1 MHGKL
6 RVFLLG
12 SAGALVVLALVV
24 FLVGGGGDAPS
35 PTSPGASSSA
45 PATTEPPPASCPL
58 SGVDPEG
65 EVPVRPALGVKV
77 ENLPAARPQTGLSW
91 ADVVYEEPVEG
102 GITRFIAVYQC
113 QDAEKIEPVRSARL
127 SDPDILVQ
135 YGEAILA
142 YSGAAPQVEDVIGA
156 SGLTTLTEASAPE
169 AFHRDPDREAPHNL
183 YTDTV
188 SLYEAAGS
196 SAGAPEPIFTFA
208 ADPPAGGTPTSSVTV
223 PMTFAETIEWRW
235 DASDGR
241 WLRYDEGEPHVLSN
255 GTQISAENVVVQ
267 MVDIEQTYVVDPAS
281 GARSPKAV
289 SIGQGTVYVLR
300 DGHRY
305 QGTWSRPTLSDVM
318 VYALDDGTV
327 IPLGPGA
334 TWIELTAK
342 GSAVDFAA

>member
-1 MHGKL
+1 
-6 RVFLLG
+6 
-12 SAGALVVLALVV
+12 
-24 FLVGGGGDAPS
+24 
-35 PTSPGASSSA
+35 
-45 PATTEPPPASCPL
+45 L

-65 EVPVRPALGVKV
+65 EVPIRPALGVKV

-135 YGEAILA
+135 YGDAILA
-142 YSGAAPQVEDVIGA
+142 YSGAAPQVDDAIAA
-156 SGLTTLTEASAPE
+156 SGLTTLTEASAPQ
-169 AFHRDPDREAPHNL
+169 AFHRDPEREAPHNL

-196 SAGAPEPIFTFA
+196 SAGAPEPLLAFA
-208 ADPPAGGTPTSSVTV
+208 ADAPAGGTPTSTVTV

-235 DASDGR
+235 DQADGR
-241 WLRYDEGEPHVLSN
+241 WLRYDEGEPHVLSD
-255 GTQISAENVVVQ
+255 GTHISAENVVVQ
-267 MVDIEQTYVVDPAS
+267 MVDIEQTYVVDPAT

-289 SIGQGTVYVLR
+289 SVGQGTVYVLR
-300 DGHRY
+300 DGRMY
-305 QGTWSRPTLSDVM
+305 QGTWSRPTLSDVT
-318 VYALDDGTV
+318 VYTLDDGTV
-327 IPLGPGA
+327 IPLAPGS
-334 TWIELTAK
+334 TWIELVAK